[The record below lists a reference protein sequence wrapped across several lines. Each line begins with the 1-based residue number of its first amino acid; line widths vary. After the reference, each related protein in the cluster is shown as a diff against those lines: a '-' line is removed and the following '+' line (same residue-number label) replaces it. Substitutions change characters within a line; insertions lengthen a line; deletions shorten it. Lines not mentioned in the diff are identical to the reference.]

1 MRDLPPDAPAE
12 PDRLPGTVPSEPDAE
27 HALAEALARA
37 ALPVPAVPQQEGQ
50 PDDRRARVDEADHDD
65 VPRRERG
72 DQHDGEQP
80 ARDADV
86 DEEATDPLPVRR
98 EQREPVPRGRLRARG
113 PARGVATGNGR
124 AG

>member
-37 ALPVPAVPQQEGQ
+37 ALPVPAVPQQECE
-50 PDDRRARVDEADHDD
+50 PDERRARVDEADHDH

-72 DQHDGEQP
+72 DQHDGEEP

-86 DEEATDPLPVRR
+86 DEEPTDPLPVRR
-98 EQREPVPRGRLRARG
+98 VQREAVPRGRLRGRG
-113 PARGVATGNGR
+113 PAGDLPRGNG
-124 AG
+124 